1 MNISIYFLLL
11 IKEITNNDIETVAN
25 PNPGTS
31 FSSSIGVVL
40 LDAEVLLL

>member
-31 FSSSIGVVL
+31 LPHMIELINLETTS
-40 LDAEVLLL
+40 E